1 MMQREAKEL
10 PTIAAVG
17 GTGHLGQGLA
27 YRLAQRG
34 YPFIIGSRELEK
46 AKTCAAELSSRSGH
60 SIGGKTNVDACR
72 DADIAILTVP
82 WKHHAGVLTTIREAV
97 QGKILV
103 DPTVPLDPSDVT
115 RVHLPPGGTAA
126 MQSQKLLGDRVRVVS
141 AFQNVAAVHL
151 LGDAALPECDVL
163 VSGNSRVARDIVV
176 GLATDIGLRA
186 WHAGPIENSAVAESL
201 TSALLFI
208 NRFYK
213 VRGAGIRVIGKPGK
227 AGVQKP
233 RGPE

>member
-1 MMQREAKEL
+1 MQQDTMEL
-10 PTIAAVG
+10 PVITAVG

-27 YRLAQRG
+27 YRLSKRG

-46 AKTCAAELSSRSGH
+46 AKSCAADLSSRSGQA
-60 SIGGKTNVDACR
+60 IEGMTNVDACR
-72 DADIAILTVP
+72 AADIAILTVP
-82 WKHHAGVLTTIREAV
+82 WKHHAGVLASIREAV

-115 RVHLPPGGTAA
+115 RVHMPPRGTAA
-126 MQSQKLLGDRVRVVS
+126 MQCQELLGDRVRVVS

-151 LGDAALPECDVL
+151 MGDAPLPECDVL
-163 VSGNSRVARDIVV
+163 VSGNSRVARDVVV

-227 AGVQKP
+227 TAKP
-233 RGPE
+233 A